1 MEMEF
6 TENFVCFY
14 LLSIGRCFGGNIF
27 AEMNTFLLLS
37 QGIGY
42 AACKNSELY

>member
-6 TENFVCFY
+6 TEYFVWFY

-27 AEMNTFLLLS
+27 AEMITFLLLS

-42 AACKNSELY
+42 AACKNPELY